1 MFTRVLLIC
10 GVMVCLGCS
19 GNSLP
24 GKVKAAKMPF
34 NETVSIEKAF
44 SEYPFFKKNGEWTLS
59 KSPNNTEIV
68 SYTADLDG
76 AALSKTCDSFYFT
89 DHLSR
94 TKELKASFSFA
105 QGEGG
110 KGIRFY
116 DSTVRVKEEGQDV
129 RTRRD
134 DSGELLKSI
143 ASRKPL
149 RYCEWIFE

>member
-1 MFTRVLLIC
+1 MLTRLLLVFGLMIC
-10 GVMVCLGCS
+10 FGCS

-68 SYTADLDG
+68 SYQVDLDG
-76 AALSKTCDSFYFT
+76 AALSSVCDSFYFT

-94 TKELKASFSFA
+94 AKELKASFSFA
-105 QGEGG
+105 QGESG
-110 KGIRFY
+110 KAIRFY
-116 DSTVRVKEEGQDV
+116 DATVRVKEEGQDARV
-129 RTRRD
+129 RRD
-134 DSGELLKSI
+134 DTGELLKSV
-143 ASRKPL
+143 ASRQPL